1 MTSRQLLVVASGSV
15 AYALDWTCVRESTAI
30 LPTTRIP
37 GAGPEVRGL
46 INLRGQLLPVVD
58 LSVRLGGPLTPAD
71 GGEVVVLSVNSRS
84 FGLLVDEVREVI
96 AVDTPPPDASSLLT
110 GQGPG
115 GLIREVGHFG
125 DAVVL
130 EVDVRELAMQSLA

>member
-1 MTSRQLLVVASGSV
+1 MTGRQLLVVASGGT
-15 AYALDWTCVRESTAI
+15 AYALDSTCVREITAM

-46 INLRGQLLPVVD
+46 VNLRGQLLPVVD
-58 LSVRLGGPLTPAD
+58 LSVRLGGEPTASE
-71 GGEVVVLSVNSRS
+71 GGEVVVLSVGARS

-96 AVDTPPPDASSLLT
+96 AVDAPSQDPSSLLAH
-110 GQGPG
+110 QGPG

>member
-1 MTSRQLLVVASGSV
+1 MTSRQLLVVASGGI
-15 AYALDWTCVRESTAI
+15 AYALDSTCVREITAM

-58 LSVRLGGPLTPAD
+58 LAVRLGGVPTSAD
-71 GGEVVVLSVNSRS
+71 GGEVVVLAVNSRL

-96 AVDTPPPDASSLLT
+96 AVDAASQEADALLVR
-110 GQGPG
+110 QGPG

-130 EVDVRELAMQSLA
+130 EVDVRELATQSLA